1 MSRNDKI
8 KIAIL
13 LFLWA
18 VAFIPVYP
26 EMVRDWL
33 SHSDNSHGFLVPIM
47 AGYFVWQRKEELRS
61 AIIDSSRWGGI
72 LLFLALAVYVLSYAG
87 GLAFPSRVALV
98 LSLMG
103 LIWCCLGRELTKILA
118 FPVLFLL
125 FMIPV
130 PYSLMGTV
138 SLPLQLMATRV
149 SANLIEACSIPVY
162 REGNM
167 LYFMNTQLEVAEAC
181 SGIRSIMSLTML
193 AVIFASMLRD
203 GWEKR
208 AILVASA
215 IPIAMLANIIR
226 ISGTG
231 IMAHFFGDKV
241 ARGFLHELSGIAIF
255 VFGFVVLLGIY
266 TIINRGKSE
275 DVK

>member
-1 MSRNDKI
+1 MLINDKM
-8 KIAIL
+8 KIAII

-18 VAFIPVYP
+18 LVFSPVYP
-26 EMVRDWL
+26 ELVRDWL
-33 SHSDNSHGFLVPIM
+33 SHSDNSHGFLVPIIT
-47 AGYFVWQRKEELRS
+47 GYFIWQRKEKLQS
-61 AIIDSSRWGGI
+61 AMIGGSVWGGVV
-72 LLFLALAVYVLSYAG
+72 LFLALMLYVLSYG
-87 GLAFPSRVALV
+87 GGAAFSSRVALV

-103 LIWCCLGRELTKILA
+103 LIWCCMGRELIKILA

-130 PYSLMGTV
+130 PYSLMKMV

-149 SANLIEACSIPVY
+149 SANLIETCSIPVY

-193 AVIFASMLRD
+193 AVIFASMSRG
-203 GWEKR
+203 GWKR
-208 AILVASA
+208 KAILVVSA
-215 IPIAMLANIIR
+215 IPLAILANIIR

-231 IMAHFFGDKV
+231 IMAHFWGDKV
-241 ARGFLHELSGIAIF
+241 ARGFLHEFSGIAIF
-255 VFGFVVLLGIY
+255 AFGFVVLLGIF
-266 TIINRGKSE
+266 TVINRGK
-275 DVK
+275 V